1 MNKKELI
8 ILKKLESLLKKS
20 RENHNKYIQDKKIF
34 IYAKKIRIS
43 NQRILMFVENN
54 FLLFPTAINK
64 EILELKTHLI
74 EWSQAWDDH
83 KLLIKPSDNDIF
95 IFKGYKTY
103 PRSLD
108 SCLSDLIKNNYN

>member
-1 MNKKELI
+1 MNKKDLI

-20 RENHNKYIQDKKIF
+20 KDNHNKYLQEESKF
-34 IYAKKIRIS
+34 LYAKKIRNS
-43 NQRILMFVENN
+43 NQNILKFIENK
-54 FLLFPTAINK
+54 FLLFPAAINQ
-64 EILELKTHLI
+64 ELLDLKTHLI
-74 EWSQAWDDH
+74 EWSERWDAH

-108 SCLSDLIKNNYN
+108 SCLYELIKKQL